1 MTDFDKLGVAKPFQI
16 ALKAK
21 GYSEPTP
28 IQENAIPSI
37 LEGKDLLGLAQ
48 TGTGKTAAFAVPL
61 LQRLLESRF
70 RAAPKSVRSLI
81 LTPTRELADQIT
93 KNIKA
98 YAGRT
103 KMYSS
108 CVVGGVPFPPQFRA
122 LQRGLD
128 VLVAT
133 PGRLLDLHRKNGV
146 SFDELEIFV
155 LDEADQMLDM
165 GFIAELEEIAYLLP
179 KKRQTLLFS
188 ATMPAE
194 IRELADRF
202 LIDPVEVSTA
212 PPATTVE
219 TVTQKIAHLE
229 SDAKYPLL
237 KKLLASDECERALV
251 FTLTKKG
258 SAQLAARLNA
268 EDVPAEAIH
277 GDMSQLERQ
286 KTLDKFKRGQLKTL
300 VATDVAARG
309 IDVSDISHV
318 INFDMPNATENYV
331 HRIGRTARAGK
342 SGTAITFCLPED
354 RGMLRAIQKL
364 IGKKIA
370 EMDGYTFF
378 PSDREPKSA
387 RSNAQV
393 AGKKQ
398 KFGGQRKG
406 PGGGKFAQKPKG
418 KSTAK
423 PSKKAPPRRSPSK
436 PSDGASAPAGGNGGY
451 LKRK

>member
-1 MTDFDKLGVAKPFQI
+1 
-16 ALKAK
+16 
-21 GYSEPTP
+21 
-28 IQENAIPSI
+28 
-37 LEGKDLLGLAQ
+37 
-48 TGTGKTAAFAVPL
+48 
-61 LQRLLESRF
+61 
-70 RAAPKSVRSLI
+70 
-81 LTPTRELADQIT
+81 
-93 KNIKA
+93 
-98 YAGRT
+98 
-103 KMYSS
+103 
-108 CVVGGVPFPPQFRA
+108 
-122 LQRGLD
+122 
-128 VLVAT
+128 
-133 PGRLLDLHRKNGV
+133 
-146 SFDELEIFV
+146 
-155 LDEADQMLDM
+155 
-165 GFIAELEEIAYLLP
+165 
-179 KKRQTLLFS
+179 
-188 ATMPAE
+188 MPAE

-202 LIDPVEVSTA
+202 LTDPVEVSTA

-237 KKLLASDECERALV
+237 KELLASDECERALV

-354 RGMLRAIQKL
+354 RGMLRAVQKL

-398 KFGGQRKG
+398 KSNGQRKG
-406 PGGGKFAQKPKG
+406 PGGGKLRKSQKANLRQNRARKLRHAGRQVNHQTEHQPCWWQQRLSQAQIAL
-418 KSTAK
+418 S
-423 PSKKAPPRRSPSK
+423 PPRYARLFNI
-436 PSDGASAPAGGNGGY
+436 ATHVVTRVGN
-451 LKRK
+451 

>member
-1 MTDFDKLGVAKPFQI
+1 LTDFDKLGVAKPFQI
-16 ALKAK
+16 ALKSK

-28 IQENAIPSI
+28 IQENAIPYI
-37 LEGKDLLGLAQ
+37 LDGKDLLGLAQ

-61 LQRLLESRF
+61 LQRLLESRY

-103 KMYSS
+103 KMYTS

-155 LDEADQMLDM
+155 LDEADQMLDL

-179 KKRQTLLFS
+179 KKRQTLFFS
-188 ATMPAE
+188 ATMPRE
-194 IRELADRF
+194 IRDLSERF
-202 LIDPVEVSTA
+202 LTNPVEVSTA

-219 TVTQKIAHLE
+219 TVTQQIAHLE
-229 SDAKYPLL
+229 KDAKFPLL
-237 KKLLASDECERALV
+237 KELLEKDECERALV

-258 SAQLAARLNA
+258 SARLAARLNA
-268 EDVPAEAIH
+268 DGVPAEAIH
-277 GDMSQLERQ
+277 GDMSQAERQ
-286 KTLDKFKRGQLKTL
+286 KTLDKFKRGKLKTL

-370 EMDGYTFF
+370 EMDGFTFF

-393 AGKKQ
+393 AGKRAK
-398 KFGGQRKG
+398 GSGPRKG
-406 PGGGKFAQKPKG
+406 PGNGKFAQKPKG
-418 KSTAK
+418 KPAG
-423 PSKKAPPRRSPSK
+423 KKSPPRRSSSK
-436 PSDGASAPAGGNGGY
+436 PSDNASAPAGDTGGY
-451 LKRK
+451 LKRKKP